1 MNPGLEI
8 SSPLISQLVPRM
20 VDDALKLT
28 IDKKYYKER
37 EETVFYHVDGYHDW
51 ENMWE
56 KYSVI

>member
-1 MNPGLEI
+1 
-8 SSPLISQLVPRM
+8 M

-37 EETVFYHVDGYHDW
+37 EETVFHHVDGYLDW

-56 KYSVI
+56 KYTVI